1 MHSLLQSM
9 GVMTISLKKED
20 EEALRKLAKLKYG
33 DKKGAIAK
41 VIAEAVKR
49 ELTGQEQENAR
60 RRAIEIM
67 EKGWNLKGWKYKG
80 RDEFYD

>member
-1 MHSLLQSM
+1 M

-33 DKKGAIAK
+33 DTKGAIAK
-41 VIAEAVKR
+41 VISEAIRKELAEREKR
-49 ELTGQEQENAR
+49 EHYREAMRVLD
-60 RRAIEIM
+60 
-67 EKGWNLKGWKYKG
+67 KGVDLKGWKYTS